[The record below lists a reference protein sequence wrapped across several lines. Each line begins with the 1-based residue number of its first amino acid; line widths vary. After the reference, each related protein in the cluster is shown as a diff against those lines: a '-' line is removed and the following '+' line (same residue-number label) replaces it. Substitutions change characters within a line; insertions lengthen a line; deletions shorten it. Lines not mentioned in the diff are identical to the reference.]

1 MLASN
6 ANFDVVLVGHID
18 SSEVPKTRSSK
29 GRHLDR
35 DRVLQ
40 TAAVLSGGSGTCT
53 ALDSSRIKGVW
64 VAATQ
69 ETETLPTSCTVS
81 TEAPKER
88 KGNEVDANEAKNRR
102 VEIWL
107 VPKGLAL
114 PPAGANATD
123 LSDADLKKVGCPK

>member
-1 MLASN
+1 
-6 ANFDVVLVGHID
+6 VLN
-18 SSEVPKTRSSK
+18 
-29 GRHLDR
+29 
-35 DRVLQ
+35 
-40 TAAVLSGGSGTCT
+40 TAGVLSGGSGTCT
-53 ALDSSRIKGVW
+53 ALDRSRIKGVW
-64 VAATQ
+64 VGTVQ
-69 ETETLPTSCTVS
+69 DTEFLPTSCTVS

-114 PPAGANATD
+114 PPAGANAAD